1 MILKSILP
9 LPEPLIYGNA
19 TRVMSLRDGT
29 KKQSKSDASELS
41 RILLTDSDDDISS
54 KIRKAKSDSDLIPEE
69 KDQLQNKPECL
80 NLINILSACLD
91 QSIEKTLAGYAG
103 KEYSKLKND
112 LADTLIQV
120 VGPVRKEILNL
131 LDNKD
136 ELNKILQVG
145 SEKAS
150 TIAGPIIKEVYKIV
164 GFRQTLGLEFSNFI
178 DILLAMFVQ
187 TEPTPNPA
195 TLKFLPGK
203 EVMTD
208 GTMFYQNQESAS
220 NSPLAMNLFNI
231 KGVEGVFFGSDFIT
245 ITKGNDNDWTL
256 MKPAILG
263 CIIEHFTMNKPVIS
277 ENTASTEHVIDENDS
292 DVVKKIKELLD
303 SKVRPAVAMDG
314 GDIIFDKYNEGI
326 VFLQMQGA
334 CQGCPSSTATLKM
347 GIENMLKHY
356 IPEVREVR
364 PVEALVFFIFFLDFL

>member
-1 MILKSILP
+1 
-9 LPEPLIYGNA
+9 
-19 TRVMSLRDGT
+19 
-29 KKQSKSDASELS
+29 
-41 RILLTDSDDDISS
+41 
-54 KIRKAKSDSDLIPEE
+54 
-69 KDQLQNKPECL
+69 
-80 NLINILSACLD
+80 
-91 QSIEKTLAGYAG
+91 
-103 KEYSKLKND
+103 
-112 LADTLIQV
+112 
-120 VGPVRKEILNL
+120 
-131 LDNKD
+131 
-136 ELNKILQVG
+136 
-145 SEKAS
+145 
-150 TIAGPIIKEVYKIV
+150 
-164 GFRQTLGLEFSNFI
+164 
-178 DILLAMFVQ
+178 MFVQ

-347 GIENMLKHY
+347 GIDQMSVVDEKLKIHGLENIRVVDASVM
-356 IPEVREVR
+356 PEITSGNLNAPTLMIAEK
-364 PVEALVFFIFFLDFL
+364 ASDLILGNI